1 VLDGARYKDGVKVT
15 DDETSTTDER
25 VAA

>member
-1 VLDGARYKDGVKVT
+1 VLDGATFKDGVKVT
-15 DDETSTTDER
+15 DDEATTQDEE

>member
-1 VLDGARYKDGVKVT
+1 VLDGATFKDGEKVT
-15 DDETSTTDER
+15 DDEATTQEEK